1 MNKVIRSSCYTKAL
15 QIIAARHDNQLV
27 SVTNRVKVP
36 EVEQIL
42 RYLGVE
48 VVALPGRSEC
58 PDPNDDDSALAQIAR
73 LERDNPGAYHHTSQ
87 FTNPANPQ
95 IHAVTT
101 AAELYQDLER
111 IDYVVSGVGTGGSS
125 GGIIEYIRQHQLP
138 TKSIGVVSDTS
149 DFLPGIRTEA
159 ELFETGLFNRQW
171 FEALVQVSSG
181 DALAALDQ
189 LVRRNGVLA
198 GPTTG
203 ACFAALRSHLA
214 DHDTLRPDGSR
225 QTAVF
230 IACDRLEPYMSYIS
244 KRLPERFGQRRHTD
258 IFDLAVGLEESDA
271 CQKTADQA
279 TWQWLLQQSA
289 TLVDTRGV
297 KPYNLFHIEGSLNYP
312 EEILREVSEQGT
324 PFDQGRP
331 LLFVCPRGD
340 RSLLY
345 ANLFRRRGF
354 EAYSL
359 AGGLLAWRAAKLPL
373 VRLARG

>member
-1 MNKVIRSSCYTKAL
+1 MIYNNIEELIGNTPLLKIDPASHGLKHIDVYAKLEYSNPFGSIKDRTALGLTQQLDFEKLKQQGTRLVESSSGNTAKAL

-297 KPYNLFHIEGSLNYP
+297 KP
-312 EEILREVSEQGT
+312 
-324 PFDQGRP
+324 FD
-331 LLFVCPRGD
+331 
-340 RSLLY
+340 
-345 ANLFRRRGF
+345 
-354 EAYSL
+354 
-359 AGGLLAWRAAKLPL
+359 
-373 VRLARG
+373 